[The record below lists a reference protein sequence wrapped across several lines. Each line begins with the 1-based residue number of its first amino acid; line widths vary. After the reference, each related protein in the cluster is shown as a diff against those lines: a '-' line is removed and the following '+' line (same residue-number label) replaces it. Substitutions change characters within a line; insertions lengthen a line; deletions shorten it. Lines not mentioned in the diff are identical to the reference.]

1 MGPQLPATMRH
12 GAAWLRRFAGTTPGL
27 ISALVIVSVLLCLL
41 AGFTGANQLGGKV
54 SRHEQVLEQ
63 TEPLAFAAQRL
74 YVALSAAD
82 AAAAE
87 AFLSGGIETPAV
99 RARYQQALADAAAAL
114 AEATAGASDAE
125 TRSIVA
131 RISAELP
138 AFTGLVE
145 TARAN
150 NRQGYPVGSAY
161 LREASALMQDSLLK
175 NAEELSAD
183 RFAAV
188 HEDQRHIAALPLGT
202 IGLLLL
208 VLSACGGGSVL
219 LLRRTNRWINP
230 GLAAAA
236 GATAL
241 ALVWVVAA
249 TTIAAA
255 ALDNDDSGAS
265 RQFQTLAEARIL
277 AQQARTDETLQLITR
292 GDIAPG
298 EESYAAHIAQLRDR
312 VVTVLGTGSSA
323 ETSVTDWT
331 EAHRRQIE
339 AYRAANFNAALSQA
353 IGAAPESSA
362 SRFALVDKT
371 LDTDL
376 VRIRDDLREG
386 VDDAGAA
393 LSWTPAVTLL
403 LMLAA
408 AAAIV
413 VGLWPRLKE
422 FL

>member
-1 MGPQLPATMRH
+1 MH
-12 GAAWLRRFAGTTPGL
+12 NGAAWSRRFAGTTPG
-27 ISALVIVSVLLCLL
+27 VIVAVVVVSVVLCLL

-54 SRHEQVLEQ
+54 SRHEQVLEH

-114 AEATAGASDAE
+114 AEATAGASDAR

-138 AFTGLVE
+138 SFTGLVE

-150 NRQGYPVGSAY
+150 NRQGFPVGSAY

-175 NAEELSAD
+175 NAQDLSTT
-183 RFAAV
+183 RSAAV
-188 HEDQRHIAALPLGT
+188 RDDQRRIAAMPVTT

-208 VLSACGGGSVL
+208 VLLACGGGSYL
-219 LLRRTNRWINP
+219 LLRRTNRRINL
-230 GLAAAA
+230 GLVAAA

-241 ALVWVVAA
+241 ALVWIVASTA
-249 TTIAAA
+249 FAAA
-255 ALDNDDSGAS
+255 AMDNDDSGAS
-265 RQFQTLAEARIL
+265 KEFQTLAEARIL

-292 GDIAPG
+292 GDIAAG
-298 EESYAAHIAQLRDR
+298 EESYSAHVAQLRER
-312 VVTVLGTGSSA
+312 VVTVLGTGSPA
-323 ETSVTDWT
+323 DTSLTEWT
-331 EAHRRQIE
+331 EGHRVQVE
-339 AYRAANFNAALSQA
+339 AYRAANYNAALAQA
-353 IGAAPESSA
+353 IGAGPESSA

-371 LDTDL
+371 LGADL
-376 VRIRDDLREG
+376 TRTRNELRGG
-386 VDDAGAA
+386 VNDAGDA
-393 LSWTPAVTLL
+393 LSWSPAVTLL
-403 LMLAA
+403 LMLGA